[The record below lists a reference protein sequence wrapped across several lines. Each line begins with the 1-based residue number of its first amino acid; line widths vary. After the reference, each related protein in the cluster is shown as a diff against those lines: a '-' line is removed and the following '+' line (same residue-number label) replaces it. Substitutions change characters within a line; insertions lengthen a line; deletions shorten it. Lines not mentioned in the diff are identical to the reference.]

1 MKGICFIPPLHDK
14 TVKKIKTETRRIITP
29 QPDNI
34 RCVNKKMLIS
44 KQEYELTDKPVTPAP
59 SVCFLTHENKYVKPR
74 HKVGDILYLKEPYKK
89 WTRGLSEGRHTSIL
103 YKYGEETPCEIVGVD
118 GGSYYTDW
126 KNKLFMPAYAARH
139 YIKIAS
145 VRAER
150 LQDISNEDCIKE
162 GITLDMAMSANG
174 WVPTYNDPDS
184 GGEPNYIAAYECLI
198 DSINGKGTWDSNP
211 WVWVYDYTL
220 CNREGV
226 EI

>member
-1 MKGICFIPPLHDK
+1 MKGICFIEPLHDK
-14 TVKKIKTETRRIITP
+14 TVKKIKVQTRRIVNP
-29 QPDNI
+29 QPLEIVCSTIIDNNLLFEA
-34 RCVNKKMLIS
+34 R
-44 KQEYELTDKPVTPAP
+44 D
-59 SVCFLTHENKYVKPR
+59 ENDALVFIKPR
-74 HKVGDILYLKEPYKK
+74 YKVGDILYLKEPYKK

-103 YKYGEETPCEIVGVD
+103 YKYGEETPCNKVGVD
-118 GGSYYTDW
+118 GSSYYTDW

-139 YIKIAS
+139 FIKITA

-162 GITLDMAMSANG
+162 GIEEELNIHDGKQWFTYYNG
-174 WVPTYNDPDS
+174 THSFETPH
-184 GGEPNYIAAYECLI
+184 EAYKALI
-198 DSINGKGTWDSNP
+198 NSIDGKDTWDNNP